1 MTLGAARRQQ
11 RAARAVAGSGFE
23 LASQARRKLGAKFT
37 KAARTGQALALS
49 SHGPN
54 QALQKLTCAIS
65 LKVQGKHEGDV
76 NGQKAK

>member
-1 MTLGAARRQQ
+1 MNQIDRYWALLEGSRQGIYT
-11 RAARAVAGSGFE
+11 GSEVVG
-23 LASQARRKLGAKFT
+23 QALDLL
-37 KAARTGQALALS
+37 ALALS